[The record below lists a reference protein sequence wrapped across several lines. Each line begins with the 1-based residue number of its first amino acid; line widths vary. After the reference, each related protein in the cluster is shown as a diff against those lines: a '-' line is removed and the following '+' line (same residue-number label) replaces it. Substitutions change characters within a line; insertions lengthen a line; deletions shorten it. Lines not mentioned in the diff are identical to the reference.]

1 LKDEIESQKNFYKKA
16 KKKIEI
22 KRIRIKFEIIIYDKL
37 RLNDE
42 IESNLNFYK
51 ITKNKNK
58 K

>member
-1 LKDEIESQKNFYKKA
+1 LKDEIESRKNFYKKA

-42 IESNLNFYK
+42 IESN
-51 ITKNKNK
+51 
-58 K
+58 

>member
-1 LKDEIESQKNFYKKA
+1 LKDEIESRKNFYKKV

-42 IESNLNFYK
+42 IESN
-51 ITKNKNK
+51 
-58 K
+58 